1 MKKQNFMLLG
11 VWTRPRGDRA
21 RPRVQVPV
29 TIIKEKKQKPGHGGV
44 FGEHGP
50 CPVT

>member
-1 MKKQNFMLLG
+1 MLLA
-11 VWTRPRGDRA
+11 VWTRPRGDRT

-29 TIIKEKKQKPGHGGV
+29 TEIKEMRQKPGHGGV
-44 FGEHGP
+44 SGEHGP